1 MPFRFVPREGVQ
13 SKLLT
18 KQGASAYGTPFKG
31 KRLRLRSLHAETPSH
46 PSEWPASRTAG
57 LTRLNA
63 PAARRAPQPTALQV
77 SHSAHCLHCRAS
89 TSRSQAPGSWH
100 GVCESSGA
108 CSWPQESAIRTGLR
122 SLLGRPC
129 GDGWLCVCPPDDHYG
144 RPRLRPRVS
153 LPAWLSVYLPL

>member
-89 TSRSQAPGSWH
+89 TDQSQARGS
-100 GVCESSGA
+100 C
-108 CSWPQESAIRTGLR
+108 
-122 SLLGRPC
+122 
-129 GDGWLCVCPPDDHYG
+129 
-144 RPRLRPRVS
+144 
-153 LPAWLSVYLPL
+153 